1 MHNMLCYNGIMKGII
16 KRIVLFVKPFLRF
29 QMLISCAIPF
39 AICDITPILL
49 VVFGG
54 MWKSATMVSIGTA
67 WLIFLRT
74 PLGMESVI
82 VIPCGLWIHKMLFK
96 HDKITRYRLLR
107 LMVQTKKDV
116 ASIKWRIRAKR
127 WKRKTGIA

>member
-1 MHNMLCYNGIMKGII
+1 MLCYNGIMKGII

-39 AICDITPILL
+39 ALCDITPILL

-107 LMVQTKKDV
+107 LMAQTKRDV
-116 ASIKWRIRAKR
+116 ASIKWRIRARR